1 MWNELAAVVAPVLL
15 IAGMG
20 ALWMRSGEA
29 YPAEFIGR
37 LVMTIGAPAL
47 IVHTLSRVNFD
58 FQQLQQVIVVAL
70 GILLILGVVGYG
82 IARYMNQKVTT
93 MLPSVL
99 FSNSGNMGL
108 PLCFFAFGDV
118 GLALAM
124 GFFLVTFCAHFTL
137 GMLMMTHGRGRL
149 SEQLREQ
156 LRQPVLYAFALGL
169 SLAVFDWSLPVWAS
183 NTLGLLAGMTIPLM
197 LLTLGVSLASLKVSD
212 WPHALVFSVLRVL
225 GGFAAAW
232 FVCDLLGVTD
242 PTVRGVILLQAM
254 MPAAVFNYLLALRYD
269 REPEAVASV
278 VVLSTL
284 LSLLLIPVYLS
295 QYLP

>member
-1 MWNELAAVVAPVLL
+1 VWNELAAVVAPVLL
-15 IAGMG
+15 IAGIG
-20 ALWMRSGEA
+20 ALWVRSGA
-29 YPAEFIGR
+29 VYPAEFIGR
-37 LVMTIGAPAL
+37 LVMNIGAPAL
-47 IVHTLSRVNFD
+47 IVHTLSRVSFD
-58 FQQLQQVIVVAL
+58 FQQLQQVIMVAL
-70 GILLILGVVGYG
+70 CVLLVLGFLGYG
-82 IARYMNQKVTT
+82 LARYMDQKVAS

-137 GMLMMTHGRGRL
+137 GMLMMTHGHGRL

-169 SLAVFDWSLPVWAS
+169 SLAVFEWTLPVWAN

-197 LLTLGVSLASLKVSD
+197 LLTLGVSLASMKITD
-212 WPHALVFSVLRVL
+212 WPRASAFSVLRVA
-225 GGFAAAW
+225 GGFITAW
-232 FVCDLLGVTD
+232 FVCELVGVGD

-269 REPEAVASV
+269 REPQAVASI

-284 LSLLLIPVYLS
+284 LSLLLIPVLLS
-295 QYLP
+295 QYL

>member
-1 MWNELAAVVAPVLL
+1 VWNELAAVVAPVLL
-15 IAGMG
+15 IAGVG
-20 ALWMRSGEA
+20 ALWVRSGAA

-37 LVMTIGAPAL
+37 LVMNIGAPAL
-47 IVHTLSRVNFD
+47 IVHTLSRVSFD
-58 FQQLQQVIVVAL
+58 FQQLQQVILVAL
-70 GILLILGVVGYG
+70 CVLLVLGLLGYG
-82 IARYMNQKVTT
+82 LARYMDQKVAS

-156 LRQPVLYAFALGL
+156 LRQPVIYAFALGL
-169 SLAVFDWSLPVWAS
+169 SLAVFEWTLPVWAN

-197 LLTLGVSLASLKVSD
+197 LLTLGVSLASMKITD
-212 WPHALVFSVLRVL
+212 WPRASAFSVLRVA
-225 GGFAAAW
+225 GGFITAW
-232 FVCDLLGVTD
+232 LVCELVGVTD

-269 REPEAVASV
+269 REPQAVASI

-284 LSLLLIPVYLS
+284 LSLLLIPVLLS
-295 QYLP
+295 QYL

>member
-1 MWNELAAVVAPVLL
+1 VWNELAAVVAPVLL
-15 IAGMG
+15 IAGIG
-20 ALWMRSGEA
+20 ALWVRSGA
-29 YPAEFIGR
+29 VYPAEFIGR

-47 IVHTLSRVNFD
+47 IVHTLSRVSFD
-58 FQQLQQVIVVAL
+58 FQQLQQVIAVAL
-70 GILLILGVVGYG
+70 CVLLVIGLLGYG
-82 IARYMNQKVTT
+82 LARYMDKKVAS
-93 MLPSVL
+93 MLPPVL

-108 PLCFFAFGDV
+108 PLCLFAFGEV

-156 LRQPVLYAFALGL
+156 LRQPVLYAFAVGL
-169 SLAVFDWSLPVWAS
+169 SVAVFEWTLPVWAS

-212 WPHALVFSVLRVL
+212 WHSALAFSVLRVV
-225 GGFAAAW
+225 GGFTCAW
-232 FVCDLLGVTD
+232 LACDLLGVD
-242 PTVRGVILLQAM
+242 DSTVRGVILLQAM

-269 REPEAVASV
+269 REPQAVASI

-284 LSLLLIPVYLS
+284 LSLLLIPVFLS
-295 QYLP
+295 QYL

>member
-1 MWNELAAVVAPVLL
+1 VWNELAAVVAPVLL
-15 IAGMG
+15 IAGIG
-20 ALWMRSGEA
+20 ALWVRSGA
-29 YPAEFIGR
+29 VYPAEFIGR
-37 LVMTIGAPAL
+37 LVMNVGAPAL
-47 IVHTLSRVNFD
+47 IVHTLSRVSFD
-58 FQQLQQVIVVAL
+58 FQQLQQVIMVAL
-70 GILLILGVVGYG
+70 CVLLVLGFLGYG
-82 IARYMNQKVTT
+82 LARYMDQKVAS

-137 GMLMMTHGRGRL
+137 GMLMMTHGHGRL

-169 SLAVFDWSLPVWAS
+169 SLAVFEWTLPVWAN

-197 LLTLGVSLASLKVSD
+197 LLTLGVSLASMKITD
-212 WPHALVFSVLRVL
+212 WPRASAFSVLRVA
-225 GGFAAAW
+225 GGFITAW
-232 FVCDLLGVTD
+232 FVCELVGVGD

-269 REPEAVASV
+269 REPQAVASI

-284 LSLLLIPVYLS
+284 LSLLLIPILLS
-295 QYLP
+295 QYL

>member
-1 MWNELAAVVAPVLL
+1 VWNELAAVVAPVLL
-15 IAGMG
+15 IAGIG
-20 ALWMRSGEA
+20 ALWVRSGA
-29 YPAEFIGR
+29 VYPAEFIGR
-37 LVMTIGAPAL
+37 LVMNIGAPAL
-47 IVHTLSRVNFD
+47 IVHTLSRVSFD
-58 FQQLQQVIVVAL
+58 FQQLQQVIMVAL
-70 GILLILGVVGYG
+70 CVLLVLGFLGYG
-82 IARYMNQKVTT
+82 LARYMDQKVAS

-137 GMLMMTHGRGRL
+137 GMLMMTHGHGRL

-169 SLAVFDWSLPVWAS
+169 SLAVFEWTLPVWAN

-197 LLTLGVSLASLKVSD
+197 LLTLGVSLASMKITD
-212 WPHALVFSVLRVL
+212 WPRASAFSVLRVA
-225 GGFAAAW
+225 GGFITAW
-232 FVCDLLGVTD
+232 FVCELVGVGD

-269 REPEAVASV
+269 REPQAVASI

-284 LSLLLIPVYLS
+284 LSLLLIPILLS
-295 QYLP
+295 QYL

>member
-1 MWNELAAVVAPVLL
+1 VWNELAAVVAPVLL
-15 IAGMG
+15 IAGIG
-20 ALWMRSGEA
+20 ALWVRSGAA

-37 LVMTIGAPAL
+37 LVMNIGAPAL
-47 IVHTLSRVNFD
+47 IVHTLSRVSFD
-58 FQQLQQVIVVAL
+58 FQQLQQVIMVAL
-70 GILLILGVVGYG
+70 CVLLVLGFLGYG
-82 IARYMNQKVTT
+82 LARYMDQKVAS

-137 GMLMMTHGRGRL
+137 GMLMMTHGHGRL

-169 SLAVFDWSLPVWAS
+169 SLAVFEWTLPVWAN

-197 LLTLGVSLASLKVSD
+197 LLTLGVSLASMKITD
-212 WPHALVFSVLRVL
+212 WPRASAFSVLRVA
-225 GGFAAAW
+225 GGFITAW
-232 FVCDLLGVTD
+232 FVCELVGVGD

-269 REPEAVASV
+269 REPQAVASI

-284 LSLLLIPVYLS
+284 LSLLLIPILLS
-295 QYLP
+295 QYL